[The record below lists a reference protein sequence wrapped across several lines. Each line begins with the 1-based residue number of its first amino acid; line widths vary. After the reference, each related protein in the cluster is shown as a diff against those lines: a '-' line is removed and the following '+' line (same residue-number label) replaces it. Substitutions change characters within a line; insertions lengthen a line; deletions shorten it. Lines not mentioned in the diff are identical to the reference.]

1 MDLITPYTEFKYH
14 PHQAE
19 AVRWMTARESET
31 ALYFR
36 GGILADEMGLGK
48 TWMTIGLLLNAPVT
62 TTLLLVPP
70 ALQSQWSEALTKANI
85 SHRIFGVAG
94 AWKRIV
100 GNPGIHVTIAT
111 YDRAWRNMALIG
123 DYYDRIICDEGHILK
138 NGADTRRF
146 RGLMEIRAPTK
157 WLLTGTPIQNR
168 KSEFKNL
175 LAFLGADMEGVATT
189 QKLKTLAEEVM
200 LRRIVSDVRAATA
213 LIDKPTHYV
222 HPVSMPDNEESSVFK
237 TLVGQFEHAIETHAN
252 SMEILELY
260 LRIRQFVAHPA
271 IYVDA
276 MIRKYGAIYKRQ
288 EWVGTASK
296 MAAFTDLLETLEKA
310 PTIVFT
316 TFKMEMAMA
325 KAELEK
331 AGYRV
336 WTIAGGMT
344 DLQRERVI
352 AESKAYVD
360 GPIAL
365 VVQIVC
371 GGAGLN
377 LQHCH
382 RIIFLSSHWN
392 PAVVDQAVARAYR
405 IGQIHPVTVHHLLL
419 ADDAEKNLD
428 RYMAAMHGRKRKDAL
443 EIHEKLYCESAIK
456 ADTIMAR
463 LDAVL
468 PAGDD
473 VTVE

>member
-1 MDLITPYTEFKYH
+1 M
-14 PHQAE
+14 
-19 AVRWMTARESET
+19 MTRESET
-31 ALYFR
+31 AVYFR

-48 TWMTIGLLLNAPVT
+48 TWMTIGLLLNAPVPS
-62 TTLLLVPP
+62 TLLLVPP
-70 ALQSQWSEALTKANI
+70 ALQSQWSEALSKSRI
-85 SHRIFGVAG
+85 SHRIFGTAG
-94 AWKRIV
+94 AWRRIV

-111 YDRAWRNMALIG
+111 YDRAWRNVKLIG
-123 DYYDRIICDEGHILK
+123 DNYDRIICDEGHILK
-138 NGADTRRF
+138 NGEDTRRF
-146 RGLMEIRAPTK
+146 RGLREIHAPVK

-175 LAFLGADMEGVATT
+175 LVFLGADMEGVATT
-189 QKLKTLAEEVM
+189 LKLKTIADEVM
-200 LRRIVSDVRAATA
+200 LRRIVADVRAATT
-213 LIDKPTHYV
+213 LIDRPVHFV
-222 HPVSMPDNEESSVFK
+222 HPVTMPENEESAVFK
-237 TLVGQFEHAIETHAN
+237 TLMGQFQNAIDTHAE
-252 SMEILELY
+252 SMLILELY

-276 MIRKYGAIYKRQ
+276 MIRKHGPIYKRK
-288 EWVGTASK
+288 EWTGTASK
-296 MAAFTDLLETLEKA
+296 MVAFTNLLETLEKA

-316 TFKMEMAMA
+316 TFKLEMAMA

-344 DLQRERVI
+344 DVQRERVI
-352 AESKAYVD
+352 TESKAYEE

-382 RIIFLSSHWN
+382 RIVFLSSHWN
-392 PAVVDQAVARAYR
+392 PSVVDQAVARAYR
-405 IGQIHPVTVHHLLL
+405 IGQTHPVTVHHLLL

-428 RYMAAMHGRKRKDAL
+428 RYMANMHGRKRKDAL
-443 EIHEKLYCESAIK
+443 EIHEKLYCDSAIE
-456 ADTIMAR
+456 AGTIMAQ

-468 PAGDD
+468 PLP